1 MAITGASE
9 DGGGGAMAAV
19 PLPPPPHAARRMD
32 VAEMSA
38 KKAFL
43 NITQLTAGS
52 DKGLDHLRS
61 RIQGSAI
68 RNTPYEF
75 ADISPKRTCSQTKA
89 AMAAVSV
96 RNMRGPSPT

>member
-1 MAITGASE
+1 
-9 DGGGGAMAAV
+9 MAAV
-19 PLPPPPHAARRMD
+19 PLPPPPHATRTID

-38 KKAFL
+38 KQAFL
-43 NITQLTAGS
+43 NITQLTPGS
-52 DKGLDHLRS
+52 GKGLDHLQAGF
-61 RIQGSAI
+61 QGSAM
-68 RNTPYEF
+68 RNTSYEF